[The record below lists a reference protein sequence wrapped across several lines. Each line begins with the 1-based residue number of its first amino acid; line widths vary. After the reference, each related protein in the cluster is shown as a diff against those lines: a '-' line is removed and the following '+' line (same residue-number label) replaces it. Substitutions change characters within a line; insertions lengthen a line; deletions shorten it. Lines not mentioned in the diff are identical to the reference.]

1 MQKNNYINKVDH
13 HHHHPPKI
21 KFKYYESGDLSKS
34 SSKNENEEMMK
45 TNRIYSEIN
54 SNIKLKIKN
63 NKKSKKY
70 SQINFIKNNLSNK
83 IDSQRTNEILQ
94 ISDKREDLMNE
105 KIEKIFYKVK
115 TFCEKNKP
123 KEKKEEKKVKNRNS
137 FKRVKFK
144 DSKERKSNFKMI
156 DSKDSSP
163 KLSKRKKSKSKFN
176 KMRYSNKNSF
186 NTSEIFKKL
195 LGNEEKKK
203 FPGFYNL
210 IHINANN
217 NSTNRPFD
225 SKFILD
231 NFEYETAIKYENRS
245 FCRIYFICIL
255 SKENILNTFFFKSPL
270 EVPAIRL
277 CLFIFS
283 YSCDFA
289 LNAFFYLNQKISD
302 RYHYRGE
309 NLFIYSIVNNL
320 TISITSSL
328 CSFILFNLLSLLTNS
343 KDQIVSIF
351 RKKEEKMRKD
361 KDFKITLKTKNRII
375 KELNKI
381 FHILYFKIIFFI
393 IIESLILFFFG
404 YYMVAFCS
412 VYKNTQI
419 SWLADCGVS
428 FLATIPVELATS
440 FLIAVFY
447 QISLIYKLKFIY
459 SIVMFFYSLG

>member
-1 MQKNNYINKVDH
+1 
-13 HHHHPPKI
+13 
-21 KFKYYESGDLSKS
+21 
-34 SSKNENEEMMK
+34 
-45 TNRIYSEIN
+45 
-54 SNIKLKIKN
+54 
-63 NKKSKKY
+63 
-70 SQINFIKNNLSNK
+70 
-83 IDSQRTNEILQ
+83 
-94 ISDKREDLMNE
+94 MNE

-156 DSKDSSP
+156 DSKDSSH
-163 KLSKRKKSKSKFN
+163 KLSNRKKSKSKFN

-217 NSTNRPFD
+217 NQTNRPFD

-231 NFEYETAIKYENRS
+231 NYEYETAIKYEKRS

-270 EVPAIRL
+270 EVTAIRL
-277 CLFIFS
+277 CLFIFN

-309 NLFIYSIVNNL
+309 NLFFYSIVNNL
-320 TISITSSL
+320 TISITSTL

-343 KDQIVSIF
+343 KDQIISIF
-351 RKKEEKMRKD
+351 RKEEEKMRND
-361 KDFKITLKTKNRII
+361 KNFKITLKTRNKII

-381 FHILYFKIIFFI
+381 YRMLFLKNIFFI
-393 IIESLILFFFG
+393 IIESSILFFFC
-404 YYMVAFCS
+404 YYMIAFCS
-412 VYKNTQI
+412 VYKKTQF

-428 FLATIPVELATS
+428 FLMTIPIGSGTS
-440 FLIAVFY
+440 FLMTVFY
-447 QISLIYKLKFIY
+447 NISLTYKLKFIY